1 MKIRRNFFSVVYLLL
16 ILSGFLILIGTNC
29 LLTNLDT
36 SQSSKI
42 SSFIGE
48 NIPDNEGPCLGIKG
62 STAKNYTMIPDYFY
76 LWDDATSGVRCAM
89 AGQDD
94 ANQQFFFPFSFQF
107 YNLSFNSF
115 YVCTNGFV
123 SFVSRTTYTNVPFP
137 SGVYTYMIAPFWDD
151 LRAENPCNIFVQN
164 LTNRIVIE
172 WQNYRTLGG
181 TLVGT
186 FEIILFD
193 SGDIIFNYDFLD
205 YASSY
210 TCGLNFGIDTR
221 FFNPF
226 TRLNTSM
233 NDFSILFRYNP
244 APLGSIL
251 YSFILWQD
259 ASIYL
264 SDVTIASS
272 VISGD
277 YLGFSCRITSDLNIC
292 RVIALIQNEEIQ
304 NIAILDLYDDGK
316 HNDGGVHDGIFGSIW
331 SSSNMPLE
339 TYQVNLLVAN
349 NNSIGKLF
357 NKVASF
363 SIVPSFLSQYGL
375 LIWIIIGIS
384 ILLIEVLL
392 LIRYRPREVGA
403 HIKQILPKG
412 KKISLPTTQ
421 KPIILQHKSG
431 ERPYNTGISLKTCP
445 NCKIDLPTFT
455 KKQLELGYRVYCPTT
470 GCFYPLYAVDSVQ
483 EKVPEHAEPPNI
495 REKVPDASKAPKLRD
510 KVPESTEA
518 IKQPQGTVPPKAVM
532 PQKVSDLKYC
542 PHCNQPLTDTQ
553 LKLKQSGKKVM
564 CRKCLEL
571 I

>member
-1 MKIRRNFFSVVYLLL
+1 
-16 ILSGFLILIGTNC
+16 
-29 LLTNLDT
+29 
-36 SQSSKI
+36 
-42 SSFIGE
+42 
-48 NIPDNEGPCLGIKG
+48 
-62 STAKNYTMIPDYFY
+62 
-76 LWDDATSGVRCAM
+76 
-89 AGQDD
+89 
-94 ANQQFFFPFSFQF
+94 
-107 YNLSFNSF
+107 
-115 YVCTNGFV
+115 
-123 SFVSRTTYTNVPFP
+123 
-137 SGVYTYMIAPFWDD
+137 MIAPFWDD